1 MELVAKKI
9 DYTRLQSTFQKQK
22 ERSLLSRKEPVHER
36 KKRLGNLSDWIF
48 SNRDRIKHAIHQ
60 DFGKPLLEVDTTE
73 IYPIITEIRY
83 TLNHLDDWAK
93 PANVDAPLPYLGTRS
108 EIRYEPKGVCLI
120 IAPWNFP
127 FNLCIGPLI
136 SCLAAGNTAVLKPS
150 ELTPFTSSLLKGM
163 IAEIFEEELVT
174 VVEGGPEVSTHL
186 LSLPFDHIF
195 FTGSPAVGKIVMKA
209 AADHL
214 ASVTLELGGKSP
226 AIIDA
231 SANLKDSAKRVAF
244 GKFFNNGQT
253 CIAPD
258 YVLVEEKV
266 REPFLQE
273 LKKWVAALFGQDGV
287 VDETSP
293 SYSRIVNARNFQ
305 RLNALLQDAIQK
317 GAALELSGPV
327 NAESRFIHPMI
338 LSNVSM
344 NARMMEEEI
353 FGPILPIIPF
363 TSTAEVLRIIND
375 RPKPLALYIFTTDR
389 RFRET
394 ILSETSAGG
403 VCINDCI
410 MQFTHPGLPFGG
422 VNHSGMGKSHGRFG
436 FLAFSN
442 EKPVLRQKPGFA
454 VPYLLYPP
462 YKPEMKRIIDI
473 LLRWF

>member
-1 MELVAKKI
+1 M
-9 DYTRLQSTFQKQK
+9 
-22 ERSLLSRKEPVHER
+22 
-36 KKRLGNLSDWIF
+36 
-48 SNRDRIKHAIHQ
+48 
-60 DFGKPLLEVDTTE
+60 
-73 IYPIITEIRY
+73 
-83 TLNHLDDWAK
+83 
-93 PANVDAPLPYLGTRS
+93 
-108 EIRYEPKGVCLI
+108 
-120 IAPWNFP
+120 
-127 FNLCIGPLI
+127 IG
-136 SCLAAGNTAVLKPS
+136 
-150 ELTPFTSSLLKGM
+150 
-163 IAEIFEEELVT
+163 EIFEEELVT
-174 VVEGGPEVSTHL
+174 VEEGGQEVSSYL
-186 LSLPFDHIF
+186 LSLPFDHVF

-226 AIIDA
+226 AIIDG
-231 SANLKDSAKRVAF
+231 SANLRDSAKRIAF
-244 GKFFNNGQT
+244 GKFLNNGQT

-273 LKKWVAALFGQDGV
+273 LKKWVTRLFGQDGQ

-293 SYSRIVNARNFQ
+293 SYSRIINTRNFQ

-317 GAALELSGPV
+317 GATLEFSGPV
-327 NAESRFIHPMI
+327 NAESGFIHPMI
-338 LSNVSM
+338 VSNVSM
-344 NARMMEEEI
+344 NASMMEEEI

-363 TSTAEVLRIIND
+363 TTTAEVVRIINS
-375 RPKPLALYIFTTDR
+375 RSKPLALYIFTTNR
-389 RFRET
+389 RFREA

-442 EKPVLRQKPGFA
+442 EKPVLKQKRGFA
-454 VPYLLYPP
+454 APYLLYPP
-462 YKPEMKRIIDI
+462 YKPAMKKIIDV